1 MASITI
7 QKHTLKSASG
17 GQISHIYRTHKNY
30 SNKDINPELTKYNLY
45 IGNSEQAKAG
55 LRQRIAEVDE
65 ILPPQRK
72 RKDRVVTV
80 SYVAPMPEGD
90 YTREQVKAFFT
101 ELTKGLCEEFGKENF
116 YGGAIHFDE
125 VHEYTDVDGTKKMS
139 RPHLHLL
146 AVPFVEGKGINGK
159 DFLKKETYSKVNA
172 IADKVCQEM
181 FGKPYQDGSK
191 QRSRGTVEQ
200 LKEGEKQAKA
210 LIEHYKEQNAELIG
224 QVKALTENIAEL
236 TEKAANLKKQLEIDR
251 VRHKEALNRVNTL
264 LDGLAEV
271 QKTYEIPNDYTEW
284 FNNLTEALQDLE
296 RDYGEY

>member
-7 QKHTLKSASG
+7 QKHTFKSASG

-30 SNKDINPELTKYNLY
+30 SNKDINPELTKYNRY
-45 IGNSEQAKAG
+45 IGNSEQAKAD

-90 YTREQVKAFFT
+90 YTREQVEAFFT
-101 ELTKGLCEEFGKENF
+101 ALAKGLFEEFGKENF

-210 LIEHYKEQNAELIG
+210 LIEHYKEQNTELIE
-224 QVKALTENIAEL
+224 QVETLSKKVARAEERLQEVEKQVEIERARYKGIKAHVAKI
-236 TEKAANLKKQLEIDR
+236 IDILR
-251 VRHKEALNRVNTL
+251 AFEQKYDIPL
-264 LDGLAEV
+264 LDLNSLIETL
-271 QKTYEIPNDYTEW
+271 QTFLDRDNYDDYE
-284 FNNLTEALQDLE
+284 
-296 RDYGEY
+296 